1 MKTKF
6 LTGTRSAWFE
16 LVVILESNRGCSW
29 DWRRN
34 KLSFSEIK
42 IYTNFFLLRNI
53 FLCVYITISSHLT
66 GALCP
71 CARFVAFIGAVI
83 STGVS
88 SSNFNRSCCVRF
100 SPNPL
105 VKVRI
110 RFFSPYL
117 ISGLSCLL
125 VWIQNWLGVGQ
136 IHFGMEMAV
145 ATTTVVRFWLYANGS
160 LHTNIIL
167 QGALTKYP
175 TLFFPDK
182 TNPKGGKILWV
193 ESNPTLLA
201 HAWKFSRQTPAVTPR
216 VLTCTVC
223 LSVFRFH
230 ARCPNASSRDIA
242 WRFPKRLVILK
253 FKPLRRLGRSL
264 AMIHWRQNSDQGVV
278 QQLQT

>member
-182 TNPKGGKILWV
+182 TNPGVFG
-193 ESNPTLLA
+193 
-201 HAWKFSRQTPAVTPR
+201 WKVTPPFLR
-216 VLTCTVC
+216 THENFRARPRLLRLEYWRALCAC
-223 LSVFRFH
+223 RFFVFTQDVQTHRAEILHDVFLKDWWY
-230 ARCPNASSRDIA
+230 SSSN
-242 WRFPKRLVILK
+242 
-253 FKPLRRLGRSL
+253 RSE
-264 AMIHWRQNSDQGVV
+264 D
-278 QQLQT
+278 